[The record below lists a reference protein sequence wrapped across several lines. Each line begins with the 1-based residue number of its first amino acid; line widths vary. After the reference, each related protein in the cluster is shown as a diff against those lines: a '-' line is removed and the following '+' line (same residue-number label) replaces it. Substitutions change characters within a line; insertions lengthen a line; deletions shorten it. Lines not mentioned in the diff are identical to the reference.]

1 MWYQHGEPAGKTTA
15 GLCAGSLVP
24 SMVLGMVPAPSTLS
38 LNLRSSVLPSPGN
51 KTSGQLGQRRDMES
65 SMLFQDLQPP
75 PNLGP
80 LPLFQR
86 QNATCLCTLWTLGGV
101 DWFASR
107 LSGLLAAEPAFL
119 DLQRQ
124 FQSPISCSCCHLFAS
139 LCLCGFRPLKTLC
152 CRLCWASVCYV
163 VFDRSSPHFHF

>member
-75 PNLGP
+75 PQSGASPP
-80 LPLFQR
+80 LPE
-86 QNATCLCTLWTLGGV
+86 T
-101 DWFASR
+101 
-107 LSGLLAAEPAFL
+107 E
-119 DLQRQ
+119 
-124 FQSPISCSCCHLFAS
+124 CHL
-139 LCLCGFRPLKTLC
+139 LVHPLDA
-152 CRLCWASVCYV
+152 WWG
-163 VFDRSSPHFHF
+163 